1 LRFCR
6 ECGSKLIYDRESRE
20 YVCRVCGLTYTIQEL
35 VVYSEKDL
43 EERFKK
49 DEKKKLREEYLQWW
63 LSKKG

>member
-1 LRFCR
+1 
-6 ECGSKLIYDRESRE
+6 
-20 YVCRVCGLTYTIQEL
+20 VCGLTYTIQEL